1 MSLLLSFIFLSSSTQ
16 TTRSYLYKLFLF
28 VISNYLSLILIGASI
43 LRPFILEIFIK
54 SIVIIY
60 NGCSV
65 PNESEYLNFARFFVI
80 SPPSRANCDDVNC

>member
-43 LRPFILEIFIK
+43 LRPFILEI
-54 SIVIIY
+54 VIIY

-80 SPPSRANCDDVNC
+80 SLL